1 MKVNKL
7 ETFLLSTL
15 LAAVAIL
22 LFIVLFVIVNL

>member
-22 LFIVLFVIVNL
+22 LFIILFVVVNL

>member
-7 ETFLLSTL
+7 EVYLLSSL
-15 LAAVAIL
+15 LSAALVL